1 MSKRARRVK
10 KNNPGQTAFTRFM
23 LVVALLVVWMGGIS
37 ARLVHLQVTKHEWL
51 RERAAGQ
58 RFDVRQ
64 SKLPRGT
71 IYDRNGRALAI
82 SVRVKTLFADPMEIE
97 DIAGAAKAI
106 ARATGGKEKE
116 LNALLTDAK
125 ADERRFVPIA
135 KGMDEAA
142 VDRINRLLDDPLV
155 RKADEPNFT
164 GLHWREE
171 QKREYP
177 NGPLAAHVIGF
188 SNSEGTGQA
197 GIEQS
202 QNDVLYGAV
211 IKKVQER
218 DRLGRVYDETVSEKE
233 PPMDVALTISATI
246 QYMVEQAL
254 EKAVKQSHAK
264 AGTAIVIDNK
274 TGEVLALAN
283 NPTFDPN
290 KLNEITSENLSN
302 AAVQQVISPGSVFKL
317 ITYGSALES
326 RMISPDAEIDS
337 GNGTIEVAKHRFR
350 DSTAIGRVSYTKA
363 FAQSSNVC
371 AIKTGMR
378 VGREGFYRSV
388 LDFGFGKRTGIELPA
403 ETNGIVR
410 HPDRWFGDSLA
421 SMSIGYEIGVTPL
434 QMAAAFATI
443 ANDGVYIQP
452 HILKEV
458 RLPGSALLR
467 TSQPEKRRVVSVET
481 ARALRLMMREVV
493 LSGTGK
499 RAQLNGYTS
508 AGKTGTAWK
517 FDEETKRVNSAKYV
531 SSFIGMA
538 PAEDPA
544 VTIAVIIDEPKTGGR
559 GGGAAAGP
567 VFREI
572 AEMVL
577 PELNIRPDSGEVP
590 ADERQDEDGLDLLPQ
605 IVPAVDNFAAALTN
619 VPVSHLSDQ
628 PLDSEKKAVKA
639 EAEAEKRISPVK
651 SRPPEKDPAVEKTA
665 KTTPP
670 AAKPRPRED
679 EKPRTASRA
688 PAKKKEPAEGKKKR
702 N

>member
-10 KNNPGQTAFTRFM
+10 KNNPNQTAFTRFM
-23 LVVALLVVWMGGIS
+23 LVVALLVLWMGGIS
-37 ARLVHLQVTKHEWL
+37 ARLVHLQVTKHDWL

-82 SVRVKTLFADPMEIE
+82 SVRVKTLFADPTEIE
-97 DIAGAAKAI
+97 DIAGAAESI
-106 ARATGGKEKE
+106 AKATGAKEKDIHT
-116 LNALLTDAK
+116 LLANAK

-135 KGMDEAA
+135 KGLDEEA
-142 VDRINRLLDDPLV
+142 VDRINRSLDDPAI
-155 RKADEPNFT
+155 RKADGPNFT

-171 QKREYP
+171 QKRSYP
-177 NGPLAAHVIGF
+177 NESLAAHVIGF

-233 PPMDVALTISATI
+233 PPMDVVLTISAPI
-246 QYMVEQAL
+246 QFMVEQAL
-254 EKAVKQSHAK
+254 EKAVKQSQAK
-264 AGTAIVIDNK
+264 AGTAIVIDNR
-274 TGEVLALAN
+274 TGEILALAN
-283 NPTFDPN
+283 NPTFNPN
-290 KLNEITSENLSN
+290 KLNEITSDNLSN

-317 ITYGSALES
+317 ITYGSALER
-326 RMISPDAEIDS
+326 RMISPEAEIDS

-350 DSTAIGRVSYTKA
+350 DSSAIGRVSYTKA
-363 FAQSSNVC
+363 FAHSSNVC

-378 VGREGFYRSV
+378 VGREGFYQSV

-434 QMAAAFATI
+434 QMASAFATI

-458 RLPGSALLR
+458 RLPGMPPAR
-467 TSQPEKRRVVSVET
+467 TAEPERKRVVSADT
-481 ARALRLMMREVV
+481 ARALKIMMREVV
-493 LSGTGK
+493 VSGTGK

-538 PAEDPA
+538 PAENPA
-544 VTIAVIIDEPKTGGR
+544 VTIAVVIDEPKAGGR
-559 GGGAAAGP
+559 GGGLAAGP

-577 PELNIRPDSGEVP
+577 PELKIRPDAGEIPSGE
-590 ADERQDEDGLDLLPQ
+590 DQDEGLDLLPE

-619 VPVSHLSDQ
+619 VPLRQLTEKTALS
-628 PLDSEKKAVKA
+628 EVKVVGKT
-639 EAEAEKRISPVK
+639 EAEAEKTKPPSK
-651 SRPPEKDPAVEKTA
+651 SIPPKKIEASEKG
-665 KTTPP
+665 
-670 AAKPRPRED
+670 AKPGATAERPRVKGD
-679 EKPRTASRA
+679 EKARPGPSAAVRN
-688 PAKKKEPAEGKKKR
+688 KEPAEGKKKR